1 MHLDV
6 VDIDRCVGCQV
17 CMFACT
23 RRQNIAG
30 LSKSCIH
37 VRSLGGMER
46 GFAVITCRACPDP
59 PCAKACP
66 TGALKVRPDGGVLL
80 DPITCDGCGACR
92 KACIIGAVFWDDVAN
107 RPNICI
113 HCGYC
118 VKHCPHGVLELAKGK
133 EAADAGQ

>member
-1 MHLDV
+1 MNLEV
-6 VDIDRCVGCQV
+6 IDIDRCVGCQV

-46 GFAVITCRACPDP
+46 GFAVITCRACPNP
-59 PCAKACP
+59 PCARACP
-66 TGALKVRPDGGVLL
+66 QGALKLRQGGGVLL
-80 DPITCDGCGACR
+80 DPAKCAGCGLCK
-92 KACIIGAVFWDDVAN
+92 KACIIGAVFWDEARN
-107 RPNICI
+107 KPNICI

-118 VKHCPHGVLELAKGK
+118 SRYCPHGVLALEGRK
-133 EAADAGQ
+133 EAPDAAQ

>member
-1 MHLDV
+1 MHLDI

-30 LSKSCIH
+30 LNRSCIH

-46 GFAVITCRACPDP
+46 GFTVITCRACPDP

-66 TGALKVRPDGGVLL
+66 EDALKVRPGGGVLL
-80 DPITCDGCGACR
+80 QPDKCTGCEACR
-92 KACIIGAVFWDDVAN
+92 SACIIGAVFWDEGRDK
-107 RPNICI
+107 PNICI
-113 HCGYC
+113 HCGFC
-118 VKHCPHGVLELAKGK
+118 AAHCPHGVLSLEKGK
-133 EAADAGQ
+133 EAAHAAE